1 MLGLRGVSRAE
12 IETFLS
18 TAARMRQVGE
28 RRIKKVPTLRGRLVV
43 SLFFENSTRTRNSF
57 ELAAKRLSADTLNF
71 SVSTSSTAKGE
82 TLMDTARNIHAMQPD
97 CIVIRHGYAGAP
109 ALLARCFPFSVINAG
124 DGINEHP
131 SQALLDM
138 LTLRDHWGALDG
150 RTVAIVGDVQH
161 SRVARSNIF
170 GLTTMGARVLVAGPG
185 TMCRRE
191 LEGLPVERR
200 HTIDEIVGEA
210 DAIMMLRIQRER
222 LGKAMLPS
230 AREYAA
236 FYGLD
241 LDRLGRARPEVLV
254 MHPGPINRGVEIGAE
269 VADGA
274 RSVILHQVTNGI
286 AVRMALLYHLLGT
299 EGGGDGA
306 EES

>member
-12 IETFLS
+12 IEVLLS

-97 CIVIRHGYAGAP
+97 CIVIRHGFAGAP
-109 ALLARCFPFSVINAG
+109 TLLARCFPFSVINAG

-138 LTLRDHWGALDG
+138 LTLCDRWGSLDG

-191 LEGLPVERR
+191 LSGLPVERR

-241 LDRLGRARPEVLV
+241 LDRLERCRPEVLV

-274 RSVILHQVTNGI
+274 QSVILDQVTNGI

-299 EGGGDGA
+299 GPGGESG